1 MFYCDRSKSRGTFV
15 VTTLK
20 EFEDA
25 LREQGMTS
33 ALSILET
40 LKQRDRAK
48 RSLAPMRRV
57 TGRKMTSELARRIL
71 ELHQGTKMTQQ
82 EIAFKLGINQGRVN
96 EVVKHGK
103 WLDDNPSSP
112 EAVARDRALERA
124 RHSAEKKP
132 RKTSEAPQANQA
144 QLGFE
149 GF

>member
-1 MFYCDRSKSRGTFV
+1 

-33 ALSILET
+33 ALSVLET
-40 LKQRDRAK
+40 LKKRDRAR
-48 RSLAPMRRV
+48 RSLAPARRI
-57 TGRKMTSELARRIL
+57 TGRKMTSEIARRIL
-71 ELHQGTKMTQQ
+71 ELHQSTKMTQQ

-103 WLDDNPSSP
+103 WLEDNPSSP
-112 EAVARDRALERA
+112 EALARDRALERA
-124 RHSAEKKP
+124 RHSAENKR
-132 RKTSEAPQANQA
+132 RKTSRAPQGNQA